1 MLYILPSLLCRALHI
16 LKVLL
21 SFVLMKSIAGLIIL
35 WLLSCAAHGQ
45 GCSDAGFC
53 TMGAMKPDQPF
64 NKRAYVKLR
73 SVDVSFYRG
82 TTTLTPIVYVATAE
96 FNVGIGSKNSLQ
108 LKVPYQLVKGRLGET
123 SSLSDLSLCFTRS
136 IYTSDDFDVNF
147 SVGGK
152 VPTNNSNIL
161 SAEGL
166 PLPMYYQTSLGTFDF
181 IAGIAMLSRRWLLAT
196 GVQVPLNENG
206 NRFLWKTW
214 EASGEDQLYVLKYAQ
229 ANQLRRGVDVMLRVE
244 RNFRFARFNASLG
257 LLPIYRL
264 NRDQIVNAN
273 DEKVNVA
280 NTHGLALSG
289 IATIA
294 YHFDV
299 RSAVRLLV
307 GHKIVE
313 REKTPD
319 GLTRNLVSSIGY
331 SYRF

>member
-1 MLYILPSLLCRALHI
+1 
-16 LKVLL
+16 
-21 SFVLMKSIAGLIIL
+21 MKSIAGLAIL
-35 WLLSCAAHGQ
+35 GCLSFAAHGQ

-82 TTTLTPIVYVATAE
+82 TTTLTPIIYVATAE
-96 FNVGIGSKNSLQ
+96 FNIGIGNKNSLQ
-108 LKVPYQLVKGRLGET
+108 VKVPYQFVNGRLGET

-136 IYTSDDFDVNF
+136 VYSSDNFDINF
-147 SVGGK
+147 SIGGK
-152 VPTNNSNIL
+152 VPTNDSNIL
-161 SAEGL
+161 SADGL

-181 IAGIAMLSRRWLLAT
+181 ISGVALLSRRWLLAT
-196 GVQVPLNENG
+196 GIQVPLTENG
-206 NRFLWKTW
+206 NQFLWKTW
-214 EASGEDQLYVLKYAQ
+214 EASGEDQQYVLKYAQ
-229 ANQLRRGVDVMLRVE
+229 ANQLRRGVDVMVRVE

-264 NRDQIVNAN
+264 NRDRIINA
-273 DEKVNVA
+273 DGDRVNVIK
-280 NTHGLALSG
+280 TQGMALSG

-294 YHFDV
+294 YQFDV
-299 RSAVRLLV
+299 RSAIRLLV
-307 GHKIVE
+307 GHRIIQ

-319 GLTRNLVSSIGY
+319 GLARELVSSIGY